1 MKKILLILFC
11 SLYCFIYSQETPKY
25 VYAEIVG
32 TSKFLSKKVT
42 VEIDYGQATSFW
54 ESNRM
59 KNQDGSNKEFN
70 SMVDAMNYM
79 GSLGWDFEQAYVVT
93 IGQQNVYHWL
103 MRKEYAELDSDIKE
117 ELKKSFP
124 TKRDLKN

>member
-1 MKKILLILFC
+1 MKKLLLVLALTMA
-11 SLYCFIYSQETPKY
+11 SLTFAQETPKY

-54 ESNRM
+54 QSNRM
-59 KNQDGSNKEFN
+59 KNSDGSNKEFN

-79 GSLGWDFEQAYVVT
+79 GALGWNFEQAYVVT
-93 IGQQNVYHWL
+93 IGHQNV
-103 MRKEYAELDSDIKE
+103 
-117 ELKKSFP
+117 
-124 TKRDLKN
+124 